1 MKAIN
6 RNRRNRKRKDSGF
19 TLIEVMIASF
29 LLLIVFTGLAQTYT
43 RGRRQIGYEAD
54 RRKATAILQARVDCL
69 RRDYS
74 YDTLPSLSDTTYV
87 VGNRSYTVSH
97 SVSTAD
103 PELNSTT
110 LSIQVSWTA
119 KTESGTV
126 NRTEDCTTILSRGL
140 PTW

>member
-1 MKAIN
+1 MKAKSQN
-6 RNRRNRKRKDSGF
+6 SHSRKRKDSGF
-19 TLIEVMIASF
+19 TLIEVMVAAF
-29 LLLIVFTGLAQTYT
+29 LLLVVFTGLAQTYA
-43 RGRRQIGYEAD
+43 RGRRQIGYEED

-74 YDTLPSLSDTTYV
+74 YDTLTSLSDTTYV
-87 VGNRSYTVSH
+87 VGNRSYNVSH
-97 SVSTAD
+97 AISAAD

-110 LSIQVSWTA
+110 LTIQVAWTA
-119 KTESGTV
+119 NTEGGSV